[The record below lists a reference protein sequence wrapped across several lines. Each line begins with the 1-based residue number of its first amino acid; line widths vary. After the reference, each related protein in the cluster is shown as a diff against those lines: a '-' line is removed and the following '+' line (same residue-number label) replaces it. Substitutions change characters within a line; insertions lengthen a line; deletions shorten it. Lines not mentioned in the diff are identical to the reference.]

1 MKRLISLTLALLMA
15 LALFGAVGAKTYAYA
30 EGEAADPAAEPAAEP
45 EAQAEAEA
53 EAEEPIN
60 PYLGLWEITG
70 YLDEGVY
77 SPYAETGAK
86 AYLDFLPNG
95 AIYAVM
101 IDSETVDDDYLAYVV
116 TGEST
121 LDVYEGEDGLPSVY
135 DPETGVITVTEPN
148 SGLVT
153 YVERVKE
160 DPLPDIR
167 ALVDHTKE
175 ERTWYGYEMS
185 QSGQTINLLEMLP
198 TMDMDP
204 HDFYL
209 TLNADGTGYLQ
220 FGDEEAGGEIIWT
233 EDQLIP
239 KENPEEPV
247 TYTWVGDHL
256 QFEVEGMIVEFA
268 PEGECEALLAVI
280 EAKAAAEPKA
290 EPVEFSPEDVVGSWE
305 FTKAKAYGTEIP
317 AEQVGTTMSL
327 VLKADGKA
335 SMTTNGT
342 PNNSLEWK
350 IEDGSIVLGVG
361 TYEAFRL
368 TFDGTVLTLSTMGV
382 DMIFE
387 RVG

>member
-15 LALFGAVGAKTYAYA
+15 LALFGAVGATTYAYA
-30 EGEAADPAAEPAAEP
+30 EGEAAEP
-45 EAQAEAEA
+45 EAQTETEAELAA
-53 EAEEPIN
+53 ETEEPVN

-70 YLDEGVY
+70 YQEEDVRASNEEAGV
-77 SPYAETGAK
+77 K

-101 IDSETVDDDYLAYVV
+101 INGETVDDDYLAYLV
-116 TGEST
+116 TGENA
-121 LDVYEGEDGLPSVY
+121 LDIYEGEDGLPSVY
-135 DPETGVITVTEPN
+135 DPETGIITVTDPG

-153 YVERVKE
+153 FVERVKE

-167 ALVDHTKE
+167 ALVDHTKQ

-198 TMDMDP
+198 AMDMDP

-247 TYTWVGDHL
+247 TYVWVGDHL
-256 QFEVEGMIVEFA
+256 QFEAEGMIVEFA

-280 EAKAAAEPKA
+280 EAKAK
-290 EPVEFSPEDVVGSWE
+290 PVELAPEDVVGSWE

-342 PNNSLEWK
+342 PNNSLEWR